1 MCSRKQLLKYLKKIY
16 DEIKSKR
23 KNNRIRLQTDTES
36 QQVKIKDLNDKW
48 KVTIFITNVRGG
60 KAFAAEQKIRE
71 LKNRISKIKTI
82 SDQSKS
88 KQKQI
93 KAISDQQQ

>member
-1 MCSRKQLLKYLKKIY
+1 MCSRKQLLKYLKKFY

-23 KNNRIRLQTDTES
+23 KNNRIRLQTDIES

-60 KAFAAEQKIRE
+60 KEFAAEQKIRE
-71 LKNRISKIKTI
+71 LKNRISKIK
-82 SDQSKS
+82 
-88 KQKQI
+88 
-93 KAISDQQQ
+93 AISG